1 MTMVLRVGSEMLKLI
16 ENELNAIRNIAEHV
30 AENDDDGFLL
40 YLLDMAI
47 LEIRS
52 RARSKGVYR
61 RKSSLQSAH
70 ANDDFRGVDPEQK
83 VLEATASGC
92 EFSPTDPLRN

>member
-1 MTMVLRVGSEMLKLI
+1 MLKLI
-16 ENELNAIRNIAEHV
+16 ENELNSVRNMAEHV

-61 RKSSLQSAH
+61 RKSSIQSAH
-70 ANDDFRGVDPEQK
+70 ANDDFRGVDPDLK
-83 VLEATASGC
+83 GLETTVSGC
-92 EFSPTDPLRN
+92 ESSPRDRLRN